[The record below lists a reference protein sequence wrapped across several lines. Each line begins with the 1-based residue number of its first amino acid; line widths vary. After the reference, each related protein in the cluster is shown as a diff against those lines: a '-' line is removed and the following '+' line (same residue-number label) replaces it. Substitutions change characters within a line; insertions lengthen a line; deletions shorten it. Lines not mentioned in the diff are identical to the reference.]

1 MNLEQLR
8 GFYTVAQEG
17 SFTKA
22 AKKLFRTQP
31 AISSQIKLLED
42 ELGEPLFQRI
52 GKTVH
57 LTQAGEILQK
67 HVAYIFD
74 HLDIAQRQIQE
85 LHGLQRGRLIIGS
98 SDTITIYILP
108 EILKSYR
115 QRHPNIEIAIRN
127 KTSLEVAELV
137 LEGVVDFGIVT
148 LPIEHDMLQVEVLCA
163 YPDVAICPPDHPLA
177 NQGIV
182 SLTKLSPYPL
192 LLLESGS
199 NTRRFLEQVFADY
212 DVPLHSAMDLGSI
225 DVIKQMVAIG
235 LGVSIVPLYAVRADA
250 DAQPEFR
257 TPAEGL
263 VVLPLKEL
271 PPRQIGVI
279 RNRQSDYL
287 SLAGKKFIEIAQK
300 TLSIHGDSEI
310 ISVIRY
316 IDHSNPT

>member
-8 GFYTVAQEG
+8 GFYTIVQEG

-31 AISSQIKLLED
+31 AISAQIKLLED

-52 GKTVH
+52 GKKVH
-57 LTQAGEILQK
+57 LTQAGEILRQ
-67 HVAYIFD
+67 HVVSIFD

-85 LHGLQRGRLIIGS
+85 LHGLQRGRLVIGS

-108 EILKSYR
+108 EILKTYR
-115 QRHPNIEIAIRN
+115 QRYPNIEIAIRN

-148 LPIEHDMLQVEVLCA
+148 LPIEHEMLHVEVLCT
-163 YPDVAICPPDHPLA
+163 YPDVAICPSDHPLA
-177 NQGIV
+177 NQEMV
-182 SLTKLSPYPL
+182 SLIDLSSYPL
-192 LLLESGS
+192 LLLEPGS

-212 DVPLHSAMDLGSI
+212 DVQLHSVMDLGSI
-225 DVIKQMVAIG
+225 DVIKRMVAIG

-250 DAQPEFR
+250 DAQQEFR
-257 TPAEGL
+257 TPTEGL
-263 VVLPLKEL
+263 VALPLKEL

-287 SLAGKKFIEIAQK
+287 SLAGKEFVSMFK
-300 TLSIHGDSEI
+300 
-310 ISVIRY
+310 RY
-316 IDHSNPT
+316 IEENPSGKHTFVK

>member
-8 GFYTVAQEG
+8 GFYAVAQEG

-42 ELGEPLFQRI
+42 ELGELLFQRI
-52 GKTVH
+52 GKTVR
-57 LTQAGEILQK
+57 LTQAGEILRR
-67 HVAYIFD
+67 HVASIFD
-74 HLDIAQRQIQE
+74 HLDIAQNQIQE
-85 LHGLQRGRLIIGS
+85 LHGLQRGRLVIGS

-108 EILKSYR
+108 QSLKSYR
-115 QRHPNIEIAIRN
+115 QKYPNIEIAIRN

-148 LPIEHDMLQVEVLCA
+148 LPIEHEMLHVKVLCT
-163 YPDVAICPPDHPLA
+163 YPDVAICPPGHPLA
-177 NQGIV
+177 NQKAV
-182 SLTKLSPYPL
+182 SLVDLSSYPL
-192 LLLESGS
+192 LLLEPGS
-199 NTRRFLEQVFADY
+199 NTRRCLEQVFAAHDI
-212 DVPLHSAMDLGSI
+212 PLHSTMDLGSI

-250 DAQPEFR
+250 DAQQEFR
-257 TPAEGL
+257 TPTEGL
-263 VVLPLKEL
+263 VVLHLKEL

-287 SLAGKKFIEIAQK
+287 SLAGKEFVSMFK
-300 TLSIHGDSEI
+300 
-310 ISVIRY
+310 RY
-316 IDHSNPT
+316 IKENPNG

>member
-1 MNLEQLR
+1 MMNLEQLR
-8 GFYTVAQEG
+8 GFYTVAQEC

-52 GKTVH
+52 GKTVR
-57 LTQAGEILQK
+57 LTQAGEILRQ
-67 HVAYIFD
+67 HVVSIFD

-85 LHGLQRGRLIIGS
+85 LHGLQRGRLVIGS

-108 EILKSYR
+108 EILKTYR
-115 QRHPNIEIAIRN
+115 QRYPNIEIAIRN

-148 LPIEHDMLQVEVLCA
+148 LPIEHEMLHVEVLCA

-177 NQGIV
+177 NQKMV
-182 SLTKLSPYPL
+182 SLIDLSSYPL
-192 LLLESGS
+192 LLLEPGS

-212 DVPLHSAMDLGSI
+212 NVPLHSAMDLGSV

-235 LGVSIVPLYAVRADA
+235 LGVSIVPLYAVEAGSDA
-250 DAQPEFR
+250 E
-257 TPAEGL
+257 EL
-263 VVLPLKEL
+263 VALPLKEL

-287 SLAGKKFIEIAQK
+287 SLAGKEFVSMFK
-300 TLSIHGDSEI
+300 
-310 ISVIRY
+310 RY
-316 IDHSNPT
+316 IKKNPKG